1 MRFDSLGAWFMLNEF
16 RSRFLRAIRLT
27 PVEVRYPTTE
37 SSARSDIAVLHD
49 FGVENRNPHLTS
61 WSARSKEGELK
72 KVFRLH
78 NPIVNTASGYLF
90 DEDRAL
96 IGDYS
101 SWSFPATAI
110 DRLSR
115 PGLPA
120 KIHDDGDIV
129 FLGTE
134 GFYHWLIEDFPA
146 FLQALHWSP
155 DARVL
160 VRRRSPQF
168 VIDAL
173 QLLDITAESA
183 PLVFSPR
190 NLVFASKGSA
200 MAPNALDVSTLR
212 EFQKRCLTSEALE
225 PQNSKIY
232 ISRRLDGRFPKNEHE
247 IEALVTSLG
256 FEILNLQDMTFSE
269 QIDRLSRATVVVGT
283 HGAGL
288 ANIVWCRAG
297 SARLIEI
304 TRAKFPECFARLAD
318 VASVQYSAVIDG
330 STEEWIVDIEE
341 LRSVLAE

>member
-1 MRFDSLGAWFMLNEF
+1 MRFDRLGAWFLLNEF
-16 RSRFLRAIRLT
+16 RSRFLRAIRFT

-37 SSARSDIAVLHD
+37 NSARPDIVVLHD
-49 FGVENRNPHLTS
+49 FGVENRTPHLTS
-61 WSARSKEGELK
+61 WSALSKGGELK

-90 DEDRAL
+90 DENRAL

-110 DRLSR
+110 DRLSG

-120 KIHDDGDIV
+120 KIQDDGDIV
-129 FLGTE
+129 FLGTA

-146 FLQALHWSP
+146 FLQALNYSP

-160 VRRRSPQF
+160 VRRRSPKF

-173 QLLDITAESA
+173 QLLGITAESA
-183 PLVFSPR
+183 PLVFSPK
-190 NLVFASKGSA
+190 NFVFASKGSA
-200 MAPNALDVSTLR
+200 MAANAVDVRTLR
-212 EFQKRCLTSEALE
+212 EFQKRSVTSKSME
-225 PQNSKIY
+225 PQSSKIY

-256 FEILNLQDMTFSE
+256 FEILSLQDMTFSE

-288 ANIVWCRAG
+288 ANIVWCRPG
-297 SARLIEI
+297 SARLVEI
-304 TRAKFPECFARLAD
+304 TRAKSPQCFARLAD
-318 VASVQYSAVIDG
+318 VAAVRYSAVIDE
-330 STEEWIVDIEE
+330 STEDWIVDIEE

>member
-1 MRFDSLGAWFMLNEF
+1 MHFDRLGGRLLLHEL
-16 RSRFLRAIRLT
+16 RSRFLSALKLT
-27 PVEVRYPTTE
+27 SVEVRYPTTE
-37 SSARSDIAVLHD
+37 VSALPDIVVLHD
-49 FGVENRNPHLTS
+49 FGVENRAPHLTS
-61 WSARSKEGELK
+61 WSAWSKEGELK
-72 KVFRLH
+72 KVFRLRD
-78 NPIVNTASGYLF
+78 PIVNTVSGNLF
-90 DEDRAL
+90 DHRRAL

-110 DRLSR
+110 RSHSR
-115 PGLPA
+115 PGLPT

-146 FLQALHWSP
+146 FLQALHCSP

-160 VRRRSPQF
+160 VRRRSPKF

-173 QLLDITAESA
+173 QLLGITPEIA
-183 PLVFSPR
+183 PLVFSPK
-190 NLVFASKGSA
+190 NFVFASKGSA
-200 MAPNALDVSTLR
+200 MAANAVDVRTLR
-212 EFQKRCLTSEALE
+212 EFQKRHVTTKSKN

-269 QIDRLSRATVVVGT
+269 QIDRLSGATVVVGT

-288 ANIVWCRAG
+288 ANIVWCRPG
-297 SARLIEI
+297 SARLVEI
-304 TRAKFPECFARLAD
+304 TRAKSPQCFARLAD
-318 VASVQYSAVIDG
+318 VASVSYSAIVDE
-330 STEEWIVDIEE
+330 STEDWIVDIEE
-341 LRSVLAE
+341 LRSVLTE